1 MKLTDIKKQLN
12 TMDKADL
19 IALICRLYKGSKQ
32 CQSMI
37 EVELCGDATE
47 EQLVVNCQ
55 KQIRSAFFGKTLSL
69 KNARKVISDFRK
81 VSRNQESFAE
91 LMLCYVE
98 CGVEFTNVY
107 GDVNEA
113 FYNSIE
119 AVFMDYV
126 KLLNNMEHDGCYKK
140 HAARLAKVCYNASD
154 IGWGFSE
161 EIAATYY
168 EIVWRQED
176 D

>member
-1 MKLTDIKKQLN
+1 MKLTDLKKQLN

-19 IALICRLYKGSKQ
+19 IALICRLYKDSKQ
-32 CQSMI
+32 SQSMI
-37 EVELCGDATE
+37 DIELCGNAAE
-47 EQLVVNCQ
+47 EHLVVECQ
-55 KQIRSAFFGKTLSL
+55 KQIRAAFFGKNLSL
-69 KNARKVISDFRK
+69 KAARKVIGDFKK
-81 VSRNQESFAE
+81 VSRNQENVAE
-91 LMLCYVE
+91 LMLTYVE
-98 CGVEFTNVY
+98 CGVEFTNMY
-107 GDVNEA
+107 GDVDEA
-113 FYNSIE
+113 FYSSIE
-119 AVFMDYV
+119 SVFMDYV
-126 KLLNNMEHDGCYKK
+126 TLLNSMAHDGCYKK

>member
-1 MKLTDIKKQLN
+1 MKLTDIKKLLN

-19 IALICRLYKGSKQ
+19 IALICRLYKGSNQ
-32 CQSMI
+32 SQSMI
-37 EVELCGDATE
+37 DIELCGNAAE
-47 EQLVVNCQ
+47 EHLVVECQ
-55 KQIRSAFFGKTLSL
+55 KQIRAAFFGKTLSL
-69 KNARKVISDFRK
+69 KNARKVISDFKK
-81 VSRNQESFAE
+81 VSRNQENVAE
-91 LMLCYVE
+91 LMLAYVE
-98 CGVEFTNVY
+98 CGVEFTNMY
-107 GDVNEA
+107 GDVDKA
-113 FYNSIE
+113 FYSSIE
-119 AVFMDYV
+119 SVFMDYV
-126 KLLNNMEHDGCYKK
+126 TLLNSMAHDGCYKK